1 MKSIE
6 AEMPLL
12 KAIMRLIARQT
23 GPHCEV
29 VLHDW
34 PKGYEHSV
42 VAIENNHITGRDIG
56 SCGSNLGLEVMRGTV
71 KDGDRFNYITQTK
84 DGRFLR
90 SSTTYLKDDDGEPIG
105 ALCINF
111 DISDFISTKKVLEEM
126 CMMESGGGDEFFASD
141 VNELLDYLLTESVKQ
156 VGKTVSKMN
165 REEKIAALKYLDEK
179 GAFVIAK
186 AGLRACRFF
195 GISKYSP
202 YNYLDEIRNGKAAT
216 EENGDDEVPAALP
229 TRAERSNVTSK

>member
-12 KAIMRLIARQT
+12 RSIMRLIAKQS

-34 PKGYEHSV
+34 SKGYEHSV

-56 SCGSNLGLEVMRGTV
+56 ACGSNLGLEVMRGNV
-71 KDGDRFNYITQTK
+71 KDGDRFNYITQTR

-90 SSTTYLKDDDGEPIG
+90 SSTVYLKDDDGEAIG
-105 ALCINF
+105 AMCINY
-111 DISDFISTKKVLEEM
+111 DISDFISTKKVLEEL
-126 CMMESGGGDEFFASD
+126 CMMETGDGEEFFASD
-141 VNELLDYLLTESVKQ
+141 VNELLDYLLTQSVKQ

-165 REEKIAALKYLDEK
+165 REDKIAALKYLDEK

-186 AGLRACRFF
+186 AGIKACQFF
-195 GISKYSP
+195 CISKYSL
-202 YNYLDEIRNGKAAT
+202 YSYLDEIRNGKS
-216 EENGDDEVPAALP
+216 EETA
-229 TRAERSNVTSK
+229 

>member
-12 KAIMRLIARQT
+12 KAIMRLIARQS
-23 GPHCEV
+23 GEHCEV

-34 PKGYEHSV
+34 SKGYEHSV

-71 KDGDRFNYITQTK
+71 KDGDRFNYITQTR

-186 AGLRACRFF
+186 AGQRACKFF
-195 GISKYSP
+195 GISKFSL
-202 YNYLDEIRNGKAAT
+202 YNYLDEIRNGKTAT
-216 EENGDDEVPAALP
+216 DQSVDDDPPLP
-229 TRAERSNVTSK
+229 TPTRKGKARVASR